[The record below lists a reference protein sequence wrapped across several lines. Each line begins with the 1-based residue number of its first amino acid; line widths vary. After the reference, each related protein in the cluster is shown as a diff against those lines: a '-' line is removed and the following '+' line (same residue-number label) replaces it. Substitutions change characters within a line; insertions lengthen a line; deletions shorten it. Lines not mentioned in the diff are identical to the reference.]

1 MNFLYLTIAIIFEVI
16 ATSCMKASE
25 GFTKPIPSLIV
36 IVGYAIAFYCL
47 ALTLRTIPIG
57 VAYAIWSG
65 AGIALVS
72 LIAWLVFKQS
82 LDVFA
87 IIGMGFI
94 IIGVVIMNAFSKT
107 SGH

>member
-36 IVGYAIAFYCL
+36 IVGYAIAIYCL

>member
-25 GFTKPIPSLIV
+25 GFSKPIPSLVVV
-36 IVGYAIAFYCL
+36 IGYAIAFYCL

-72 LIAWLVFKQS
+72 LIGWLVFKQS
-82 LDVFA
+82 LDLFA

-94 IIGVVIMNAFSKT
+94 ITGVVIMNVFSKT

>member
-1 MNFLYLTIAIIFEVI
+1 
-16 ATSCMKASE
+16 MKASE